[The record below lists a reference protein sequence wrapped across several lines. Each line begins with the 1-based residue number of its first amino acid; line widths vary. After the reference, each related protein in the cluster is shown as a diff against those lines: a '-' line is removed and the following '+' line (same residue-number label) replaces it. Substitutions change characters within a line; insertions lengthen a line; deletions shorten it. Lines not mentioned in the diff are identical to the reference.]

1 MKTSIYLVRELSS
14 HVWWPEGTHLVQCAE
29 LWRCQTCEKQH
40 PKARR
45 SMKVPGDVRVTGT
58 YKPRRPRSHLVWP
71 LYDGLFLVT
80 LWWTYKKNYGKSQ
93 FLMGKSTMAIFTSY
107 VSLPEGTNYYGLH
120 WFTNCGLWW
129 VPDDLNC
136 RWSLHY
142 SQKWWKP
149 HQKLKRLSPRFGF
162 ECFEAWHSTDLDFRC
177 ATGAL
182 LQGQCSMVFQWKVV
196 TNISKKGL
204 QQTSQPKI
212 MNMMQK

>member
-1 MKTSIYLVRELSS
+1 MVCFWLPSGKHT
-14 HVWWPEGTHLVQCAE
+14 
-29 LWRCQTCEKQH
+29 
-40 PKARR
+40 
-45 SMKVPGDVRVTGT
+45 
-58 YKPRRPRSHLVWP
+58 
-71 LYDGLFLVT
+71 
-80 LWWTYKKNYGKSQ
+80 KNYGKSQ
-93 FLMGKSTMAIFTSY
+93 FLMGKFTITIFTSY

-162 ECFEAWHSTDLDFRC
+162 EAWHSTDLDFRC

-182 LQGQCSMVFQWKVV
+182 LQGQCNVAWF
-196 TNISKKGL
+196 SKRLSPTSPRKGCNKHRNRRSWIWCESRIL
-204 QQTSQPKI
+204 WVPYFVKI
-212 MNMMQK
+212 YTQIYIYIW